1 MNNGR
6 IISRAMYSLVKW
18 LDNYDYDREVKG
30 LKRFGLI
37 IISPI
42 MLILEKICKNHI
54 WKNKVV
60 KSMIENDVCFNFLD
74 SNNFEYTKGYFR
86 KCELLDENQF
96 YRGREINETKN
107 LIKTDFTKSL
117 SESIKYI
124 PSNIDDYINILA
136 LVYTKTSRHPE
147 TGEYMYSNVYEVIIR
162 YYRQYQIDN
171 LKKLIKYLPIILL
184 LLICCVVLIT
194 KLLSPIILQ

>member
-1 MNNGR
+1 MNKSR
-6 IISRAMYSLVKW
+6 IIYSLVKW
-18 LDNYDYDREVKG
+18 LDNYDYDNKVKG
-30 LKRFGLI
+30 IKRVLLI
-37 IISPI
+37 IVSPVL
-42 MLILEKICKNHI
+42 LILEKICKNHI

-60 KSMIENDVCFNFLD
+60 KCMIENDKCFQFLD

-107 LIKTDFTKSL
+107 LILNDFTKAL
-117 SESIKYI
+117 LDSITYI
-124 PSNIDDYINILA
+124 PYNIDDYINILA
-136 LVYTKTSRHPE
+136 LVYTKTSRHPD

-171 LKKLIKYLPIILL
+171 LKKLMKYTPLIILLLAGVIILTIKAILPIIL
-184 LLICCVVLIT
+184 
-194 KLLSPIILQ
+194 Q